1 MMAIEKGPAAE
12 LLISLY
18 LIYIVIKRNSYFP
31 VKLVIYMGLFLLI
44 LLSIFYIFFMGSE
57 SIIQAI
63 SAVFSRLLTGQIQPA
78 YHYLEYFRE
87 HDFLM
92 ETTFPN
98 PRGIFPFESFHLNV
112 EIMNW
117 VHPELAEK
125 RVVGSMPTIYWGEMY
140 ANFGI
145 FGILIP
151 PFFVGFGLYW
161 VNVIIFKLR
170 HSPIVVALFVY
181 MATLFKDLAATPMT
195 SFILNIYMI
204 LIIAIFIAL
213 LIYSNNGKIYIKK
226 NNDTALK
233 H

>member
-1 MMAIEKGPAAE
+1 
-12 LLISLY
+12 
-18 LIYIVIKRNSYFP
+18 
-31 VKLVIYMGLFLLI
+31 
-44 LLSIFYIFFMGSE
+44 MGSE

-87 HDFLM
+87 YDFLM
-92 ETTFPN
+92 GTTFPN
-98 PRGIFPFESFHLNV
+98 PRGIFPFESFSLTV
-112 EIMNW
+112 EIMHW
-117 VHPELAEK
+117 VHPELDEK
-125 RVVGSMPTIYWGEMY
+125 GVVGSMPTIFWGEMY

-170 HSPIVVALFVY
+170 HSPLVVALFVY
-181 MATLFKDLAATPMT
+181 MAMLFKDLAVTSLT

-204 LIIAIFIAL
+204 SIMAIFIAL
-213 LIYSNNGKIYIKK
+213 LIYSNNGKIYLKK
-226 NNDTALK
+226 RHNSKTLK
-233 H
+233 I